1 MITSPTATAAI
12 LALAV
17 VAGTSANAQTKAAPG
32 ADAYLDQLRKD
43 LRGETTDII
52 TGTME
57 FSADEAAKFW
67 PLYKTYETKRR
78 AIGDEKIALIKDFA
92 ASYDA
97 MNDAKAKELLG
108 RLISV
113 EDKSIAAKRAFV
125 SELQKVLPGKTVAR
139 YYQVDNR
146 IDLLLNLELSSQL
159 PIIK

>member
-1 MITSPTATAAI
+1 MITRPSAAAAI
-12 LALAV
+12 LALTV
-17 VAGTSANAQTKAAPG
+17 VAGTSAHAQTKASPG
-32 ADAYLDQLRKD
+32 ADAYIDQLRKD

-52 TGTME
+52 AGTME
-57 FSADEAAKFW
+57 FTADEAAKFW

-78 AIGDEKIALIKDFA
+78 AIGDEKVALIKDFA

-97 MNDAKAKELLG
+97 MNDAKAKELLA
-108 RLISV
+108 RLIGV

-125 SELQKVLPGKTVAR
+125 ADLQKVLPGKTVAR

-146 IDLLLNLELSSQL
+146 IDLLLNLELASQL